1 MDFNEYQ
8 AKARKFAIYPKDNI
22 LYPVLGLASETGEVA
37 DKFKKCIRD
46 NNSDFND
53 IDFKESVKK
62 ELGDIIWYLGNIASD
77 LGICLDDIA
86 VTNINK
92 LQFRKERGKLQGSG
106 DDR

>member
-22 LYPVLGLASETGEVA
+22 LYAVLGLTSEAGEVA

-46 NNSDFND
+46 NNSDFDD

-62 ELGDIIWYLGNIASD
+62 ELSDCLWYISNIASD
-77 LGICLDDIA
+77 LDIYLDDVA

-92 LQFRKERGKLQGSG
+92 LQSRKERGKLQGSG
-106 DDR
+106 DNR

>member
-1 MDFNEYQ
+1 MNFNEYQ
-8 AKARKFAIYPKDNI
+8 QLARETAIYPKDNI
-22 LYPVLGLASETGEVA
+22 LYAVLGLTSEAGEVA

-46 NNSDFND
+46 NNSDFDD

-77 LGICLDDIA
+77 LDICLDDIA

-92 LQFRKERGKLQGSG
+92 LQSRKERGKLQGSG
-106 DDR
+106 DNR